1 MRQDLQENVNA
12 YKKENRKSS
21 VWRRI
26 VLGLACCVVFCTTYA
41 LILPAITMKQETFCG
56 KEEHTHTQDC
66 YVQDTMAAVLI
77 CPLEEGMYV
86 LADGTVVSELPAVEA
101 TEVPAVEVTEAPV
114 VEVTETPATE
124 TTEAP
129 VTEVTEAPEAE
140 VTEAPVVETPAVETT
155 EAPAAEATEVP
166 GTAAPEPT
174 TVPTAVPEAT
184 PVPTPHVHTAECYA
198 QPEENALTCT
208 LEEGEG
214 HTHNFL
220 CYGSWKLVC
229 VKDEHTHS
237 LICFSNPDADVE
249 NAVVWE
255 QMMNS
260 LPLTGDW
267 SQDIIT
273 ISKNQL
279 GYVESSLNYQVGEGG
294 ALCGYTRYGAWN
306 GTPYT
311 EWNTL
316 FVNFCISYAG
326 VEGMPFYED
335 CPTWINELTA
345 ADLFHVAANG
355 IPESGN
361 LLFLDGDGDSVAD
374 QVGIIT
380 EISAATEETPAQIK
394 IIGGNIDNQVQ
405 YATYESGDTRI
416 VGYGCLPK
424 QPVPTYQYV
433 DSKVKVEVQ
442 LPEGTGVPRNAQLMV
457 KTIGPESAEYASLLA
472 QAEETVE
479 GNIAQIQFYDIC
491 FYSKQNEYIPFE
503 DWAQVTMNFG
513 EGVVEAVEEMVVL
526 HYDEKESTP
535 VVLEDVSV
543 VGEAVADTSS
553 YVVYSNAEEVTGTVV
568 SFETNGF
575 STFAVVGVQTEQ
587 RPDMYEM
594 TITSAPTGTATLESS
609 KTFMI
614 YTAFDVIDN
623 TLDEGKDTRIALSS
637 ELVTVHENGSASQQL
652 KGVEVTCENNKVL
665 APADNR
671 LLWEIIPT
679 GDGRTIYI
687 KSVATGQYL
696 YINGANWS
704 LSNEPRACRTEAK
717 FENDNSNRVIF
728 NDSTGFLA
736 FYDLSE
742 RPNEEGI
749 PCFKASWDASDSRI
763 RVLLTEYSNEAYVTD
778 STEYVTNLDG
788 QILAVIAVNNLDVDG
803 QESQNIVYPA
813 LASTSNNTGEL
824 IGSDVYNVSVEN
836 ESLIIGEENDN
847 SNRIAW
853 KFTDADKAGSYY
865 MQAANFYGTP
875 NADNTAG
882 KYLNITSEG
891 ISVSDTK
898 QAIEVV
904 EATIYDSCLVKNN
917 VVCLRAK
924 VDDIYYTVQLNNNRG
939 AWDFVS
945 SGTVQDN
952 PNTANYRGNHFVLAS
967 LADQPDLD
975 FMDWI
980 DEIPATEDFDATV
993 DAITGADAVETFAL
1007 QTAERERLRQL
1018 AMKAAAYYF
1027 GTTEYTSESVT
1038 ALKDVQRNF
1047 IGKDRIEKFL
1057 ALEWLWRRDPNV
1069 VQAADPDVVVKLFN
1083 YTEQVNTYYFDNDP
1097 AKKFGFYSYDANEKT
1112 VDDGRT
1118 PGNGESWAPVM
1129 SPVLGPN
1136 GYPVITRIP
1145 VQREVTNPETQ
1156 ETTTI
1161 TEWVDVNNGELDYL
1175 FNGQFQEASM
1185 QNGGGLFQKDA
1196 RGYYYYFSDM
1206 NAAWYDPNAKEFVLY
1221 DVVVRPEY
1229 TRLKYQSQDGDTND
1243 SRSNFLPFDEVVG
1256 NIIYDDEALFGPD
1269 GENFG
1274 DDPDTVKTR
1283 YDNYGTIETQTAYLN
1298 DPTNLWFGMTLD
1310 YNFFIPT
1317 DATIV
1322 NEING
1327 QEVKEDMIFEFHGD
1341 DDVFVYIDNMLILN
1355 IGGAHAARSGSINF
1369 KTGAVSYQTDL
1380 DSDGDGIPEDGA
1392 SEVNTNL
1399 RELFRTAMA
1408 AQSPNGVADEE
1419 QLEIL
1424 FDGNTLA
1431 DNTMHNLKFF
1441 YVERGGTYSYA
1452 GIKFNMPTIP
1462 ENSLMVGKELTNDE
1476 NVIDA
1481 GQVYSFRIVN
1491 ADNPNEV
1498 YVGNAN
1504 YILYENGEMVGS
1516 GTVGA
1521 DGIFTL
1527 KANQQALFAGVLD
1540 TNQDDKRFIVQE
1552 LIPTNVDGQ
1561 YQVFYRDDV
1570 NSNMLVLNSTTE
1582 NGMKIYPSTIYSVD
1596 GINGTY
1602 TKNVVFTNEVVDE
1615 NLDTLKITKEAG
1627 EGTQISDSEE
1637 FDIQVQVAADR
1648 NSVLSPIPVGT
1659 KYTVNGEE
1667 RSVATEGIIP
1677 LKVNETA
1684 VITGFLSGTYWTV
1697 QEENVT
1703 GYSPEYRG
1711 VAEKGVIEP
1720 SGYAGTFGLADTVEF
1735 TITNHSG
1742 ANLINI
1748 PISKQAEGNDTSH
1761 TFDFVAELGTWD
1773 WNGNW
1778 TKYRDLNIGKITV
1791 TDDTETLG
1799 SIPVNLK
1806 ATDTG
1811 NNVYIKVYE
1820 RKDGGSY
1827 IYDET
1832 FYLVEYTIS
1841 EVNGETEIRVNG
1853 SQIFRNDGNYNG
1865 SDGYVV
1871 WPNPIP
1877 FINQKINGFTV
1888 SKEVVNIYGPVDPEE
1903 EFSFEATI
1911 TENGAPYT
1919 AIPDPG
1925 DDSYTVDAVNG
1936 KVYFELKHDESLT
1949 IPVPEGV
1956 TITVTETTTT
1966 GYTTSHQI
1974 TQGAQEP
1981 GAIVGGATTGEIV
1994 MGAEGAKVH
2003 FINRTGYELPKT
2015 GGRGTMPYRLG
2026 GLLLMVVSI
2035 GLGIFRMRRKSSRN
2049 T

>member
-114 VEVTETPATE
+114 VEVTEAPATE
-124 TTEAP
+124 ATEAP
-129 VTEVTEAPEAE
+129 VTEVTEASEAE
-140 VTEAPVVETPAVETT
+140 VTEAPAVETPAVETT
-155 EAPAAEATEVP
+155 EALAAEATEVP

-214 HTHNFL
+214 HTHNAL
-220 CYGSWKLVC
+220 CYGNWRLVC
-229 VKDEHTHS
+229 AKEEHSHS
-237 LICFSNPDADVE
+237 LICFSNPEADVE
-249 NAVVWE
+249 SAVVWE
-255 QMMNS
+255 RMMDS
-260 LPLTGDW
+260 LPLTGEW
-267 SQDIIT
+267 SQDIVT

-405 YATYESGDTRI
+405 YATYESGDARI

-424 QPVPTYQYV
+424 QPVPIYQYV

-526 HYDEKESTP
+526 HYDEKENTP

-587 RPDMYEM
+587 RPDMYEL
-594 TITSAPTGTATLESS
+594 TITSAPTGTAHFGSS
-609 KTFMI
+609 KIFMI
-614 YTAFDVIDN
+614 HTASDAVDN
-623 TLDEGKDTRIALSS
+623 ALDEGRDTRIALSS
-637 ELVTVHENGSASQQL
+637 EVVTVHENGSASQQL

-679 GDGRTIYI
+679 GDGQTIYI

-696 YINGANWS
+696 YIEGANWA
-704 LSNEPRACRTEAK
+704 LSSEPRACRTEAK
-717 FENDNSNRVIF
+717 LENDDSNRVIYHE
-728 NDSTGFLA
+728 STGYLA
-736 FYDLSE
+736 CYNQS
-742 RPNEEGI
+742 NEEGI
-749 PCFKASWDASDSRI
+749 PCFKASWDPNDSRN

-788 QILAVIAVNNLDVDG
+788 QILAVIAVNNLDADG
-803 QESQNIVYPA
+803 QESQNVVYPA
-813 LASTSNNTGEL
+813 LASTSNNTEEL

-853 KFTDADKAGSYY
+853 KFTDADKVGSYY

-875 NADNTAG
+875 NAGNTAG

-924 VDDIYYTVQLNNNRG
+924 VDDVYYTVQLNNNRG

-945 SGTVQDN
+945 SGTVGE
-952 PNTANYRGNHFVLAS
+952 TANTTNNRANHFVLAS
-967 LADQPDLD
+967 LADQLDLD

-1018 AMKAAAYYF
+1018 AMQAAAYYF
-1027 GTTEYTSESVT
+1027 GTEEYTSDSIC
-1038 ALKDVQRNF
+1038 ALSPVQMNF

-1097 AKKFGFYSYDANEKT
+1097 AKKFGFYSYDSNEKT
-1112 VDDGRT
+1112 VDENRT
-1118 PGNGESWAPVM
+1118 PANGESWAPVM

-1145 VQREVTNPETQ
+1145 VQRQVTTIDPDTQ
-1156 ETTTI
+1156 EETTTTV
-1161 TEWVDVNNGELDYL
+1161 TEWADVENGELDYL

-1229 TRLKYQSQDGDTND
+1229 TRLKYQSQNGDTND

-1369 KTGAVSYQTDL
+1369 RTGEVSYQTDL
-1380 DSDGDGIPEDGA
+1380 YADNDEIPDEGTD
-1392 SEVNTNL
+1392 EVNTNL

-1462 ENSLMVGKELTNDE
+1462 ENSLIVGKELTNDE

-1498 YVGNAN
+1498 YVGNTN

-1516 GTVGA
+1516 GAVGA

-1540 TNQDDKRFIVQE
+1540 TNREDKRYIVQE

-1561 YQVFYRDDV
+1561 YRVFYRDDV
-1570 NSNMLVLNSTTE
+1570 NSNTLVLNSTTE

-1659 KYTVNGEE
+1659 KYTVDGEE
-1667 RSVATEGIIP
+1667 RSVATEGVIP

-1684 VITGFLSGTYWTV
+1684 VITGFLSGTYWMV
-1697 QEENVT
+1697 QEENET

-1711 VAEKGVIEP
+1711 EAEKGVIEP

-1735 TITNHSG
+1735 TVTNHSG

-1761 TFDFVAELGTWD
+1761 TFDFVAELGY
-1773 WNGNW
+1773 WNWGDDW
-1778 TKYRDLNIGKITV
+1778 TKVKDLSIGKITV
-1791 TDDTETLG
+1791 TDDTVTLG
-1799 SIPVNLK
+1799 SIPVSVK
-1806 ATDTG
+1806 STEVEG
-1811 NNVYIKVYE
+1811 NTAIKVWE
-1820 RKDGGSY
+1820 RDDGGSY
-1827 IYDET
+1827 IYDEN
-1832 FYLVEYTIS
+1832 FYMVRLGVQEVE
-1841 EVNGETEIRVNG
+1841 GETVVMPVSVFKNG
-1853 SQIFRNDGNYNG
+1853 TEWVSNAD
-1865 SDGYVV
+1865 V
-1871 WPNPIP
+1871 PIP

-1888 SKEVVNIYGPVDPEE
+1888 SKEVVNISGPVDPEE
-1903 EFSFEATI
+1903 EFSFEAIVT
-1911 TENGAPYT
+1911 TEGGTAYNSIPEGAN
-1919 AIPDPG
+1919 
-1925 DDSYTVDAVNG
+1925 YTVDNETG
-1936 KVYFELKHDESLT
+1936 KVSFKLKHGESLT

-1956 TITVTETTTT
+1956 TVTVTETTTT

-1974 TQGAQEP
+1974 TYGTQEP
-1981 GAIVGGATTGEIV
+1981 GAIVRGETTGNITMDENGV
-1994 MGAEGAKVH
+1994 EVH

-2015 GGRGTMPYRLG
+2015 GGSGTMPYRLG